1 MCKIGSL
8 SLLTGASIVALTVG
22 ALLAHSDD
30 KSGQGNKEAA
40 GEVAAGGAAVP
51 DRPDWNW
58 DVRPILSQN
67 CFSCHGQA
75 TQKAGLRLD
84 IPEAAYGPIPDDKN
98 KRAIVAGNPRRSELY
113 RRISSTDP
121 DYRMPPKEAHKTLS
135 AREVAVIERWI
146 AQGALYKP
154 HWAYIPPT
162 IVSPEKTRWEA
173 QALNEIDR
181 YVYAKLAKEG
191 LSPSPQA
198 DRETLIN
205 RVTLDLT
212 GLPPTLEEVDAFVN
226 DKGPDAYEKLVDR
239 LLASIEYAER
249 QTNVWL
255 DAARFAD
262 SRGGLNDNERP
273 ISYPYRDWVI
283 SAFHRNM
290 PYDRFVTW
298 QLAGDQ
304 LANPTREQLL
314 ATAFLKAGRQDS
326 EGGSIDEEFRM
337 NYVHERTELIGKDFL
352 GLTVGCAK
360 CHDHKYD
367 VISQAD
373 YYSLAGIFN
382 QMDERGFASFSRG
395 TPRGATLEW
404 PTELQ
409 SKKLAD
415 AHAVTVAKEAAYQ
428 NALRAAQQKAAAALA
443 AMAEKE
449 RAGFIEASIA
459 ADTQAYFPLDSGYTG
474 DFSSLYLEP
483 QELPLGVPLEGEK
496 SPFDGMTRAQAI
508 ASLQKQILDDV
519 RAGKPTPM
527 VGAEAAA
534 AGAPNQPGS
543 EATMLDAA
551 KEPGEGKLGL
561 ADARA
566 GGPAGKGGSHE
577 ATLRDERAGAAGEP
591 GLVKTSLAD
600 AARQPGAPS
609 AKGPSGPSGPVTARR
624 RDASP
629 FGRRASMAGDLAAM
643 KADPGLPRL
652 AAREVD
658 WAMEQLIARGYTDDR
673 LGDPQRISK
682 RQLQQWVHPE
692 ALQWTDSGLGD
703 GKKGFVSNVKFV
715 PGHKGQGI
723 QLHDSVFSAD
733 KSIGMFERTQP
744 YSLDF
749 WLKLR
754 TEPYVDATRPNGP
767 SASVLYNNGSIEGQG
782 YEISMA
788 NGKLSYSITHLAPR
802 EMLQVSTTE
811 NIPTGRWVH
820 ITSTYDGNSKAEGM
834 HLYVDG
840 REQPVQID
848 HNQLTRS
855 SIPRGAN
862 SQFGSYF
869 GLAAGVNFNR
879 PELVDGA
886 LDEIRVITRAL
897 TPLEVAYL
905 QDPKAV
911 LAVPAQDALADM
923 AMISAQKDPAVQ
935 KAWQELTAAR
945 LNEQRV
951 ETPVYRIMI
960 AGDQPIPRKNYV
972 LDRGV
977 YNSYRQ
983 EVQAQAL
990 PRVFPWNEKLPRN
1003 RLGLAT
1009 WLFDPKHPLTARV
1022 YVNRMWQSHFGN
1034 GIVQTADDFG
1044 TQGANPT
1051 HPELLDYLA
1060 VEFIRS
1066 GWDIKH
1072 MHRLMVMSA
1081 AYRQNSNISA
1091 ENLEKDARNFLV
1103 ERGPRLRM
1111 PAETIRD
1118 NALMISGLLV
1128 KKVGGDAVFPY
1139 APDAIW
1145 DGVAQGAVIYPT
1157 NVPAEENY
1165 RRSMYTFVKRNAPV
1179 ANLVPFDMPDRR
1191 DAQVMRPT
1199 SNTPLQGLV
1208 MLNDTQFMEAYRK
1221 LAERAIKSSANED
1234 EQLIT
1239 MWRLAV
1245 RRHPDESEL
1254 TTVKAYRA
1262 SELTLMQKSP
1272 GEVKKL
1278 NAIGLAPADPAV
1290 DPVELAAL
1298 TVVAASVMNTPDAY
1312 TVR

>member
-1 MCKIGSL
+1 MRKIGSL
-8 SLLTGASIVALTVG
+8 SLMTGASIVAVTAG
-22 ALLAHSDD
+22 ALLADSHD
-30 KSGQGNKEAA
+30 KGGHATKEATEA
-40 GEVAAGGAAVP
+40 AAAGGAPIP

-58 DVRPILSQN
+58 DVRPVLSQN

-84 IPEAAYGPIPDDKN
+84 LQDAAYGPIPQDTN
-98 KRAIVAGNPRRSELY
+98 KRAIVPGNLRKSELY
-113 RRISSTDP
+113 KRIISADP
-121 DYRMPPKEAHKTLS
+121 DYKMPPKEAHKTLS

-146 AQGALYKP
+146 AQGAQYKQ
-154 HWAYIPPT
+154 HWAYIAPA
-162 IVSPEKTRWEA
+162 IVKPNQTQWDS
-173 QALNEIDR
+173 QAVNEIDR
-181 YVYAKLAKEG
+181 YVYAGLAKEG
-191 LSPSPQA
+191 LSPSPEA

-212 GLPPTLEEVDAFVN
+212 GLPPSLDEVDAFVN
-226 DKGPDAYEKLVDR
+226 DNDPNAYEKLIDR

-249 QTNVWL
+249 QTNIWL
-255 DAARFAD
+255 DAARYAD

-283 SAFHRNM
+283 GTFHRNM
-290 PYDRFVTW
+290 PYDQFVTW

-304 LANPTREQLL
+304 LQNPTREQLL

-326 EGGSIDEEFRM
+326 EGGSIDEEFRT
-337 NYVHERTELIGKDFL
+337 NYVHERTELVGKDFL

-367 VISQAD
+367 VIAQAD
-373 YYSLAGIFN
+373 YYALAGFFN
-382 QMDERGFASFSRG
+382 QMDERGFASSSRG

-404 PTELQ
+404 PTPLQ
-409 SKKLAD
+409 SKKLAE
-415 AHAVTVAKEAAYQ
+415 AHAVTVAKETAYQ
-428 NALRAAQQKAAAALA
+428 NALGAAQQRASAAIA
-443 AMAEKE
+443 AMPDAE
-449 RAGFIEASIA
+449 RVDFLEASIK
-459 ADTQAYFPLDSGYTG
+459 ADTQAYYPLDNGYAG
-474 DFSSLYLEP
+474 DFSSLYLEV
-483 QELPLGVPLEGEK
+483 QELPLGVPVEGEK
-496 SPFDGMTRAQAI
+496 NPFDGLTRAQAI
-508 ASLQKQILDDV
+508 ALLQKQILEDV

-527 VGAEAAA
+527 IGGGQTA
-534 AGAPNQPGS
+534 AGAPNRPGS
-543 EATMLDAA
+543 EMPGAA
-551 KEPGEGKLGL
+551 QKPGEGRPAPAAAKPGS
-561 ADARA
+561 A
-566 GGPAGKGGSHE
+566 GGGPDEIA
-577 ATLRDERAGAAGEP
+577 LRNEGTGTAGEP
-591 GLVKTSLAD
+591 GPVKTSLGDVASK
-600 AARQPGAPS
+600 AGAPQTKGS
-609 AKGPSGPSGPVTARR
+609 AEFGAPGARR
-624 RDASP
+624 RQPSA
-629 FGRRASMAGDLAAM
+629 FGRRATMANDLTAM
-643 KADPGLPRL
+643 KTDPDLPNL

-703 GKKGFVSNVKFV
+703 GKKAFVSNVKFV

-723 QLHDSVFSAD
+723 ELHDSVFSAD
-733 KSIGMFERTQP
+733 KSVGMFERTQP

-754 TEPYVDATRPNGP
+754 TEPYADATRPNGP
-767 SASVLYNNGSIEGQG
+767 SASVLYNNGGIEGQG
-782 YEISMA
+782 YELSMA
-788 NGKLSYSITHLAPR
+788 NGKLSYSITHLAPS
-802 EMLQVSTTE
+802 EMLQVSTKE
-811 NIPTGRWVH
+811 DIPTGRWVH

-840 REQPVQID
+840 KERPVRID
-848 HNQLTRS
+848 HNRLSRS
-855 SIPRGAN
+855 SIPRGVN
-862 SQFGSYF
+862 SEFGSYF
-869 GLAAGVNFNR
+869 GLATGVNFNR
-879 PELVDGA
+879 PELVDAA
-886 LDEIRVITRAL
+886 LDELRVMTRAL
-897 TPLEVAYL
+897 TPLQVAYL
-905 QDPKAV
+905 QDPKAA
-911 LAVPAQDALADM
+911 LAIPRQEALADI
-923 AMISAQKDPAVQ
+923 ALISARKDPAVG
-935 KAWQELTAAR
+935 KAWQELTDAR

-951 ETPVYRIMI
+951 ETPIYRIMI

-983 EVQAQAL
+983 EVPAQAL
-990 PRVFPWNEKLPRN
+990 PRVFRWSEKLPRN
-1003 RLGLAT
+1003 RLGLAA
-1009 WLFDPKHPLTARV
+1009 WLFDPQHPLTARV
-1022 YVNRMWQSHFGN
+1022 YVNRMWQGHFGD

-1044 TQGANPT
+1044 TQGTNPT

-1072 MHRLMVMSA
+1072 MHKLMVMSA
-1081 AYRQNSNISA
+1081 SYRQSSNISA
-1091 ENLEKDARNFLV
+1091 ENLEKDPRNFLL

-1118 NALMISGLLV
+1118 NTLMISGLLI

-1139 APDAIW
+1139 APEAIW
-1145 DGVAQGAVIYPT
+1145 DGVAQGAVVYPT
-1157 NVPAEENY
+1157 NVSAEENY

-1179 ANLVPFDMPDRR
+1179 SNLVPFDMPDRR
-1191 DAQVMRPT
+1191 DAQVTRPT

-1234 EQLIT
+1234 EQLVI

-1245 RRHPDESEL
+1245 RRHPEPAEL
-1254 TTVKAYRA
+1254 ATIRAYRA
-1262 SELTLMQKSP
+1262 SELALMEKSP
-1272 GEVKKL
+1272 DEVKRL
-1278 NAIGLAPADPAV
+1278 IAIGLAPADPTV
-1290 DPVELAAL
+1290 DPVHLAAL
-1298 TVVAASVMNTPDAY
+1298 TVVTASVMNTPDAY

>member
-1 MCKIGSL
+1 MRKIGSL
-8 SLLTGASIVALTVG
+8 SLTIGATFVAATVG
-22 ALLAHSDD
+22 ILLAFAHDE
-30 KSGQGNKEAA
+30 SGQVGK
-40 GEVAAGGAAVP
+40 EVADAGSATIP

-67 CFSCHGQA
+67 CFSCHGQGM
-75 TQKAGLRLD
+75 QKAGLRLD
-84 IPEAAYGPIPDDKN
+84 IQKAAYDPIPEDKN
-98 KRAIVAGNPRRSELY
+98 KRAIVPGNPGRSELY
-113 RRISSTDP
+113 KRIVSTDP
-121 DYRMPPKEAHKTLS
+121 DHKMPPKEAHKTLS
-135 AREVAVIERWI
+135 ARDVAVIERWI
-146 AQGALYKP
+146 TQGAVYKP
-154 HWAYIPPT
+154 HWAYITPA
-162 IVSPEKTRWEA
+162 IASPEKTKWDG
-173 QALNEIDR
+173 QAVNEIDR

-191 LSPSPQA
+191 LSPSTEA

-226 DKGPDAYEKLVDR
+226 DNDPNAYEKLVDR

-249 QTNVWL
+249 QTNIWL
-255 DAARFAD
+255 DVARYAD

-290 PYDRFVTW
+290 PYDQFVTW

-367 VISQAD
+367 TIAQAD
-373 YYSLAGIFN
+373 YYAMAGIFN
-382 QMDERGFASFSRG
+382 QMDERGLASFSRG

-404 PTELQ
+404 PTALQ
-409 SKKLAD
+409 SEKLPE
-415 AHAVTVAKEAAYQ
+415 AHAAAVAKEAAYQ

-443 AMAEKE
+443 VMADGE
-449 RAGFIEASIA
+449 RDSFLEASIA
-459 ADTQAYFPLDSGYTG
+459 ADTQAYYPLDSGYTG

-483 QELPLGVPLEGEK
+483 QALPLGVPVEGEK
-496 SPFDGMTRAQAI
+496 NPFDGMTRAQA
-508 ASLQKQILDDV
+508 AALLQKKILADV
-519 RAGKPTPM
+519 RAGKPAPM
-527 VGAEAAA
+527 VGGAQA
-534 AGAPNQPGS
+534 AGAPSRPGS
-543 EATMLDAA
+543 ETDKLGAA
-551 KEPGEGKLGL
+551 KKPGDGKPRL
-561 ADARA
+561 AEAKAADP
-566 GGPAGKGGSHE
+566 GGKGGLDE
-577 ATLRDERAGAAGEP
+577 AASEDGTGAATVPGLTKAAVSDTAGSKPDAPQAKSPGEP
-591 GLVKTSLAD
+591 IPA
-600 AARQPGAPS
+600 
-609 AKGPSGPSGPVTARR
+609 ARR
-624 RDASP
+624 RESSP
-629 FGRRASMAGDLAAM
+629 FGRRASMASDLAAT

-658 WAMEQLIARGYTDDR
+658 WAMEQLIASGYTDDR

-692 ALQWTDSGLGD
+692 ALQWTDSGLGA
-703 GKKGFVSNVKFV
+703 GKKAFVSNVKFV

-723 QLHDSVFSAD
+723 ELHDSVFSAD
-733 KSIGMFERTQP
+733 RSVGMFERTQP

-754 TEPYVDATRPNGP
+754 TEPYVDTTRPNGP
-767 SASVLYNNGSIEGQG
+767 SASILYNNGSIEGQG
-782 YEISMA
+782 YELSMA
-788 NGKLSYSITHLAPR
+788 NGKLTYSITHLAPT
-802 EMLQVSTTE
+802 EMLQVATKE

-820 ITSTYDGNSKAEGM
+820 ITSTYDGSSKAEGM

-840 REQPVQID
+840 KERPVEIEHD
-848 HNQLTRS
+848 QLTRS
-855 SIPRGAN
+855 SFPRAVN

-886 LDEIRVITRAL
+886 LDELRVVTRAL

-905 QDPKAV
+905 EDPKAA
-911 LAVPAQDALADM
+911 LAVPRQQARADM
-923 AMISAQKDPAVQ
+923 ALITAEKDPAVQ
-935 KAWQELTAAR
+935 KAWQELTDAR
-945 LNEQRV
+945 LSEQRV
-951 ETPVYRIMI
+951 ETPVYRVMI
-960 AGDQPIPRKNYV
+960 AGDQPIPRKSYV

-977 YNSYRQ
+977 YNSYLQ
-983 EVQAQAL
+983 EVKPQGI
-990 PRVFPWNEKLPRN
+990 PRVFPWDERLSRN

-1022 YVNRMWQSHFGN
+1022 YINRMWQGHFGN

-1044 TQGANPT
+1044 TQGTNPT

-1060 VEFIRS
+1060 VAFIRS

-1072 MHRLMVMSA
+1072 MHKLMVMSA
-1081 AYRQNSNISA
+1081 TYRQSSNIA
-1091 ENLEKDARNFLV
+1091 LENLEKDPRNFLL

-1111 PAETIRD
+1111 AAETIRD
-1118 NALMISGLLV
+1118 NALMVSGLLV

-1145 DGVAQGAVIYPT
+1145 DGVAQGAVVYPT
-1157 NVPAEENY
+1157 NVQTEQNY

-1191 DAQVMRPT
+1191 DAQVIRPL

-1221 LAERAIKSSANED
+1221 LAERAIKSSAD
-1234 EQLIT
+1234 ADQQLIT

-1245 RRHPDESEL
+1245 RRRPAATEL
-1254 TTVKAYRA
+1254 ATIKEYRA
-1262 SELTLMQKSP
+1262 SELALMQQSP
-1272 GEVKKL
+1272 DEVKKL
-1278 NAIGLAPADPAV
+1278 IAIGAAPADPSV
-1290 DPVELAAL
+1290 DPVQLAAL
-1298 TVVAASVMNTPDAY
+1298 TVVTASVMNTPDAY